1 MSVMSIDE
9 LLALYDSHGKK
20 FTSQDAFLLFLSD
33 EWRREIV
40 RVGNEAIRKE
50 PHAVFPLEDV
60 VVDGMVYRLAGI
72 QHHATH
78 SDEAKKIL
86 SDAMQGPSSYCE
98 QYLRYL
104 CPAAPVNELLDH
116 SVLTF
121 YDMVRVRGLIINSFP
136 SNLKRRFELSQTSD
150 AVFENDLR
158 HFNVPVEVTRG
169 LFVSSGIKIAGRRDE
184 KIRLP
189 AYVDLELYS
198 RLSKFRQSCARRS
211 MYMAAFLRADPAP
224 EKRLLAG
231 AAHIPE
237 TRYYLLKGVPFAEVT
252 DRAEHDYELL
262 RRDSE
267 QYLQHQFE
275 LEKKW
280 NRALIPWLLFFDVVA
295 VSVGTALRF
304 LSDLYSFLK

>member
-1 MSVMSIDE
+1 MSIDE
-9 LLALYDSHGKK
+9 LLSLYESRGRQ
-20 FTSQDAFLLFLSD
+20 FASQDAFLLFLSD

-40 RVGNEAIRKE
+40 HVGNKAVRKE
-50 PHAVFPLEDV
+50 PASIFPLEDV
-60 VVDGMVYRLAGI
+60 VVDGMLYRLAGI
-72 QHHATH
+72 QHHPTH

-86 SDAMQGPSSYCE
+86 SDAMQGSNSYCE
-98 QYLRYL
+98 QSLNYL
-104 CPAAPVNELLDH
+104 CPAAPVNEILDH
-116 SVLTF
+116 GVLTF
-121 YDMVRVRGLIINSFP
+121 YDMVRVHGLLIANFP
-136 SNLKRRFELSQTSD
+136 STIKRRFELSRTSD

-158 HFNVPVEVTRG
+158 HFNVPAEVHRG
-169 LFVSSGIKIAGRRDE
+169 LFASSGIKIAGRRDE

-198 RLSKFRQSCARRS
+198 RLSKFRQSSARRS

-224 EKRLLAG
+224 EKRLVAG

-267 QYLQHQFE
+267 QYLQHQSE
-275 LEKKW
+275 LQTKW
-280 NRALIPWLLFFDVVA
+280 NRALIPWILGGNVVA
-295 VSVGTALRF
+295 YGVGKALRF
-304 LSDLYSFLK
+304 LPDLYSFLK